1 MNPPQAF
8 PTRRRGRKES
18 LPGFFPF
25 RFYVGKETHF
35 CAVDTSGVGK
45 GKKEGEY
52 PLKKL
57 DAFLSYGGKVCT
69 YDVMIAPLHHFPP
82 VTNSLFFSAS
92 DDDKHFPEKAERR
105 ASSKN
110 RTVILPHFSL
120 KLKPL
125 PSLIGIFFCPREY
138 SITELV
144 VRKLEIGYF
153 KGCSDKLPPF

>member
-1 MNPPQAF
+1 MQFSLPD
-8 PTRRRGRKES
+8 PTRPSKNEPTASISHKKKGKKRKFAR
-18 LPGFFPF
+18 FFPF

-52 PLKKL
+52 PPKKL

-125 PSLIGIFFCPREY
+125 PSLIGIFFA
-138 SITELV
+138 LV
-144 VRKLEIGYF
+144 NTV
-153 KGCSDKLPPF
+153 